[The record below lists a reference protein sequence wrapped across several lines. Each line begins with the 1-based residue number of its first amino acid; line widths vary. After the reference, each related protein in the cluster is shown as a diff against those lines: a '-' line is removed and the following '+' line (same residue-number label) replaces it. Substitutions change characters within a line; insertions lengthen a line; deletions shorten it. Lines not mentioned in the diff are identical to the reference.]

1 MNDTQQNKLLSQ
13 LNDAQR
19 QAVQNIKGPTL
30 IVAGAGSGKTRVITY
45 RIANLLLQKVSP
57 FNILALTFTNKASQV
72 MKNRILG
79 LTQHHQGRYLWAG
92 TFHSIF
98 ARLLRV
104 ESIHIPYP
112 ENFTIYDTSDALS
125 VIRSIV
131 KEMDISKK
139 AYNSRQILSRISSLK
154 NELITGE
161 DYQKQKDFILQD
173 EYRLQP
179 KFADVYLRYQNKCIV
194 SGAMDFDDLLL
205 QTYQLLKTNPQILQK
220 YQSRF
225 KYILVDEYQDINE
238 VQYQVV
244 NLLAD
249 KYENVCVVGDDAQ
262 SIYAFRG
269 AKIKYIQ
276 DFRKRYRNAS
286 IYRLEQNYRS
296 TKNII
301 RAANS
306 IIKHNKKQIEKTLFT
321 ENPIG
326 NKVCVVNLN
335 SEIAEATFIKD
346 EIIKVIQKGYTS
358 TGLLNQRISSYNEVC
373 ILYRTNAQ
381 SRVFEEVFS
390 KFNIPYQIY
399 GGISFYERSEVKDVL
414 AYLKLIMNHN
424 DRESFKRII
433 SKPTRGIGPTTVD
446 KLIVFADQYQLS
458 LMEAIDKLNKIP
470 YGISQLIIDRLGDF
484 KSMINRFVVES
495 KQLNAFELCKLVIKR
510 TQIIDFV
517 KKRSETDEIANE
529 KENNINELLNSVSD
543 FIQEAM
549 REDDQ
554 ELDITLGSYL
564 QTVALYT
571 SQDQEKQD
579 LNRLTLM
586 TVHLSKGLEFPC
598 VFVVGL
604 EEDLFP
610 SALNNTPEGIEE
622 ERRLM
627 YVATTRAEKL
637 LYLTYTNSRFKAGER
652 MFCYPSQFLSEIDQK
667 FIFRISKTNFTQ
679 PVKQYK
685 PKTNIEYAPSKISA
699 IMEPR
704 KFDKLKKV
712 DHLDVDDNGEDYYP
726 NLKTGS
732 KVDHE
737 TFGLGVVETIE
748 GKGQNKKAMIKF
760 EKTQTTKK
768 LLLAYAKIKVL
779 RTKS

>member
-1 MNDTQQNKLLSQ
+1 MSDTPQSELLRQ
-13 LNDAQR
+13 LNHAQQ
-19 QAVQNIKGPTL
+19 QAVLNIEGPTL

-57 FNILALTFTNKASQV
+57 FHILALTFTNKASQV
-72 MKNRILG
+72 MKDRIFG
-79 LTQHHQGRYLWAG
+79 LTQHHQGRSLWAG

-104 ESIHIPYP
+104 ESTHTPYP
-112 ENFTIYDTSDALS
+112 QNFTIYDTSDALS
-125 VIRSIV
+125 VIRALI
-131 KEMDISKK
+131 KEMDLSKK
-139 AYNSRQILSRISSLK
+139 AYNPRQILSRISSLK
-154 NELITGE
+154 NELITAE
-161 DYQKQKDFILQD
+161 DYQKQKDLILQD
-173 EYRLQP
+173 GYRLQP
-179 KFADVYLRYQNKCIV
+179 KFADVYLRYHHQCIL

-220 YQSRF
+220 YQTRF

-238 VQYQVV
+238 VQYRVV
-244 NLLAD
+244 NILAD

-276 DFRKRYRNAS
+276 DFRKRYDKAS

-296 TKNII
+296 TQNII
-301 RAANS
+301 GAANS

-321 ENPIG
+321 ENPVG
-326 NKVCVVNLN
+326 NKVGVVNLN

-346 EIIKVIQKGYTS
+346 EIIKIIQKGYTS
-358 TGLLNQRISSYNEVC
+358 TGLLNQKIASYNDIC

-381 SRVFEEVFS
+381 SRVFEEIFS
-390 KFNIPYQIY
+390 KFQMPYQIY

-414 AYLKLIMNHN
+414 AYLKLIINHK

-446 KLIVFADQYQLS
+446 KLIVLADQYQLS
-458 LMEAIDKLNKIP
+458 LMEAIDKLVKTP
-470 YGISQLIIDRLGDF
+470 YGITQSMVNRLWDF
-484 KSMINRFVVES
+484 KSMIDRFVVES
-495 KQLNAFELCKLVIKR
+495 KQLNAFELSKLVIKR

-517 KKRSETDEIANE
+517 KKRSETEEIANE
-529 KENNINELLNSVSD
+529 KVANINELLNSVSV
-543 FIQEAM
+543 FIQEAIG
-549 REDDQ
+549 EDDQ
-554 ELDITLGSYL
+554 ETDVSLGSYL

-571 SQDQEKQD
+571 SQDQEEQH
-579 LNRLTLM
+579 LNRMTLM

-637 LYLTYTNSRFKAGER
+637 LYLTHANSRFKAGER
-652 MFCYPSQFLSEIDQK
+652 MLCYPSQFLNEIDQK

-679 PVKQYK
+679 PIKRYK
-685 PKTNIEYAPSKISA
+685 PKTNIEYVPSKIST

-704 KFDKLKKV
+704 KFDNLKKV
-712 DHLDVDDNGEDYYP
+712 NNLDADQNGEDYYP
-726 NLKTGS
+726 NLKIGS

-737 TFGLGVVETIE
+737 TFGLGVVELIE

-760 EKTQTTKK
+760 EKIQTAKK
-768 LLLAYAKIKVL
+768 LLLAYAKIKIL
-779 RTKS
+779 RTKP

>member
-301 RAANS
+301 GAANS